1 MVLVKTVFLRRF
13 VLLLL
18 CSITAPVMAESVY
31 VIDVLRV
38 GVRASPTAG
47 GPSETVVKSGDRLE
61 VLLKQG
67 QYYRVR
73 TADGTEGWVNKG
85 YVSEEPT
92 AAQRLAAVERENQ
105 RLRQEIDTLKAARG
119 KEGEE
124 IDALQQKLAKEGET
138 LASVREERD
147 EIKSQLNALTE
158 SKEGVFARYRWA
170 FELLLAGIMLG
181 VGLYFGRCSYRC
193 RIRKRLGGMEF

>member
-1 MVLVKTVFLRRF
+1 MVLVKTVFLRRLM
-13 VLLLL
+13 LLLL
-18 CSITAPVMAESVY
+18 CLMAAPVVAESVY

-38 GVRASPTAG
+38 GVREAPAAG
-47 GPSETVVKSGDRLE
+47 GPSETVVKSGDKLE

-67 QYYRVR
+67 NYYRVR

-85 YVSEEPT
+85 YVSDEPT

-105 RLRQEIDTLKAARG
+105 RLRREIDTLKAARG

-124 IDALQQKLAKEGET
+124 IESLQQKLAKEGEN
-138 LASVREERD
+138 LSSVRQERD
-147 EIKSQLNALTE
+147 SLQSRLDALTA
-158 SKEGVFARYRWA
+158 SKEGVFARYRWG